1 MHSAVSNVFYHVIRE
16 LVAMTVQDIEKQ
28 LIQGISSITNK
39 DASMVAPDKPFH
51 DLGIDSMGFVE
62 ILVYV
67 EKTFKLQLITTDLT
81 RKDFETIHSLAS
93 FISRKI

>member
-28 LIQGISSITNK
+28 LIQGISSIMNR

-67 EKTFKLQLITTDLT
+67 EKTFKLQLIATDLT